1 MAYVGHFW
9 DIFVD
14 TAESDGRE
22 VAGFVAISSGGVM
35 AVMMFVVRVL
45 SRALWCT
52 LAIRS
57 VHVAFVVCVGKV
69 QSVASC
75 IVAVFV
81 FCVGCANGD
90 SGGISAVVFEL

>member
-1 MAYVGHFW
+1 MDWGMSVIEWVAHVSRTCGHFW

-45 SRALWCT
+45 S
-52 LAIRS
+52 
-57 VHVAFVVCVGKV
+57 
-69 QSVASC
+69 
-75 IVAVFV
+75 
-81 FCVGCANGD
+81 
-90 SGGISAVVFEL
+90 

>member
-1 MAYVGHFW
+1 MSRTCGHFW

-45 SRALWCT
+45 S
-52 LAIRS
+52 
-57 VHVAFVVCVGKV
+57 
-69 QSVASC
+69 
-75 IVAVFV
+75 
-81 FCVGCANGD
+81 
-90 SGGISAVVFEL
+90 